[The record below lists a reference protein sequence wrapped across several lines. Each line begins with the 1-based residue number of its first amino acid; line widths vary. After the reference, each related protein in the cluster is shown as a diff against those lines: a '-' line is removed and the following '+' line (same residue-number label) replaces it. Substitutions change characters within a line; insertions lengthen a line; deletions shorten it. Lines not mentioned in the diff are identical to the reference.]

1 MSDKNE
7 LPLNLKHVPIV
18 AVKYSVVDV
27 AGDARFLSL
36 GKATWNNEDYSAKV
50 WRWSDENEKWSRQSE
65 ELPLWRVLDLAR
77 LVVAAIKRTESG
89 LSENIID
96 GKDFDALKEYLDDNM
111 KLYIPRIN
119 ELKRILDVGTVNK
132 SMSSWP
138 NIFSFATSELSQ
150 DAVFSWLLQL
160 ANPSNEEF
168 DKELCDL
175 GKAFLDLLTDGK
187 VATLKNIQVG
197 RQWNNIDIWA
207 EINDD
212 TFLII
217 EDKTNTTIHDN
228 QLDVYKK
235 AVIEEY
241 KGKRDNLFYA
251 YIKTGNE
258 PQTTINEIK
267 EKGYKTINR
276 NDILKLL
283 NTYKGGNYFV
293 NDYISH
299 LQSIEDE
306 TSKYASLPIKE
317 WEWYAWQ
324 GFYIALE
331 QYVEDLYWD
340 YVNNASGGFMGAWW
354 HFKSNEEIEMYL
366 QFEEKKLCFKIVC
379 GDPNRRSEL
388 RNKYYEILMS
398 IAGQNYNEIKRPN
411 RFGAGTYMTIGE
423 VCWEEMFADGYLDM
437 DKLVE
442 KIRLYESI
450 VDECMK
456 IEVNKNS

>member
-7 LPLNLKHVPIV
+7 LPLNLTHEPIV
-18 AVKYSVVDV
+18 EVKYSDVDE

-77 LVVAAIKRTESG
+77 LVIAAIKRTDSG
-89 LSENIID
+89 MSENIID
-96 GKDFDALKEYLDDNM
+96 DKDFEALKEYLDDNM

-132 SMSSWP
+132 SMSSLP

-150 DAVFSWLLQL
+150 YAVFSWLLQW
-160 ANPSNEEF
+160 ANPSNEKF

-175 GKAFLDLLTDGK
+175 GKSFLYLLTDGK
-187 VATLKNIQVG
+187 VTTLKNIQVG

-228 QLDVYKK
+228 QLERYKK
-235 AVIEEY
+235 TVLDEY
-241 KGKRDNLFYA
+241 KGKRDNLFYV
-251 YIKTGNE
+251 YVKTGNE
-258 PQTTINEIK
+258 PQATINEIK

-276 NDILKLL
+276 NDILNLL
-283 NTYKGGNYFV
+283 DTYKGDNYLIK
-293 NDYISH
+293 NYTAH

-306 TSKYASLPIKE
+306 TGKYASLPIKE

-324 GFYIALE
+324 GFYMALE
-331 QYVEDLYWD
+331 KYREDLYWD

-354 HFKSNEEIEMYL
+354 HFRSNEEVEMYL
-366 QFEEKKLCFKIVC
+366 QFEEKKLCFKIYYE
-379 GDPNRRSEL
+379 DKETRSEV
-388 RNKYYEILMS
+388 RNKYHNRLMS
-398 IAGQNYNEIKRPN
+398 IAGQTYNEIKKPN
-411 RFGAGTYMTIGE
+411 RFGAGTYMTIG
-423 VCWEEMFADGYLDM
+423 VVYWEEMFADGCLDIN
-437 DKLVE
+437 KLVE
-442 KIRLYESI
+442 QIRVYENI
-450 VDECMK
+450 VDKCMK
-456 IEVNKNS
+456 IENK

>member
-1 MSDKNE
+1 
-7 LPLNLKHVPIV
+7 
-18 AVKYSVVDV
+18 
-27 AGDARFLSL
+27 
-36 GKATWNNEDYSAKV
+36 
-50 WRWSDENEKWSRQSE
+50 
-65 ELPLWRVLDLAR
+65 
-77 LVVAAIKRTESG
+77 
-89 LSENIID
+89 
-96 GKDFDALKEYLDDNM
+96 
-111 KLYIPRIN
+111 
-119 ELKRILDVGTVNK
+119 
-132 SMSSWP
+132 MSSWP
-138 NIFSFATSELSQ
+138 NIFSFATSKLSQ

-317 WEWYAWQ
+317 WKWYAWQ